1 MKFKVVSYYN
11 VVPRVNKSQ
20 EKYDIL
26 TKFPIGVHRV
36 GDIGLITHK
45 SQVQDCDV
53 AIIQGWQHERGKS
66 APHLKLRQDIIDTQL
81 ANGKYVC
88 TADANLF
95 LYANKSN
102 KPHHYLR
109 YSFNGVFPTTGIY
122 FDDNPDPAR
131 WTQISQDCDIR
142 LEDYKKG
149 GKNIVLCCQRDG
161 GWSMGSMSM
170 LDWCVQTITELKKK
184 TDRLIVVRPHP
195 KDKKSVTSYIPAIKR
210 RYRGDPQIKVSNLD
224 HPLEHDLDKA
234 WAVVNH
240 NSSSIV
246 GPLIQGYHA
255 FVTDP
260 ANSQNAEVVNTDLS
274 LIESPLEFDREKWLQ
289 RISMFHWKFAELED
303 GSAWRH
309 IRQYV
314 S

>member
-1 MKFKVVSYYN
+1 MKVISYFN
-11 VVPRVNKSQ
+11 VVPRINKSQ
-20 EKYDIL
+20 EKFDIL
-26 TKFPIGVHRV
+26 AKFPTGVHRV
-36 GDIGLITHK
+36 GDVGLLSHK
-45 SQVQDCDV
+45 TRVQDCDV
-53 AIIQGWQHERGKS
+53 AVIQGWQHERGKS
-66 APHLKLRQDIIDTQL
+66 APHLKLRQEIIDHQRET
-81 ANGKYVC
+81 GRYVC

-122 FDDNPDPAR
+122 FDDNPDPSR
-131 WTQISQDCDIR
+131 WQQISTDCDIQ

-161 GWSMGSMSM
+161 GWSMGAIPVLHWARSVIS
-170 LDWCVQTITELKKK
+170 QLKVH
-184 TDRLIVVRPHP
+184 TDRQIVIRPHP
-195 KDKKSVTSYIPAIKR
+195 KDKRSTTSYLSALKSQ
-210 RYRGDPQIKVSNLD
+210 YKNDSQIKISNLD

-234 WAVVNH
+234 WAVINH

-246 GPLIQGYHA
+246 GPLIQGFHA

-289 RISMFHWKFAELED
+289 RISMFHWKFSELED

-309 IRQYV
+309 MRQYV
-314 S
+314 I